1 VVKLEDVS
9 IINRRN
15 AVLGWATWQ
24 AAKRLAEHKA
34 RSAVPGG
41 ESGRPIKRLVVGA
54 LAAGAA
60 VVAFIFLRREE
71 TATREETAAPPEETA
86 TPE

>member
-1 VVKLEDVS
+1 MSV
-9 IINRRN
+9 INRRN

-34 RSAVPGG
+34 RSAVPAGK
-41 ESGRPIKRLVVGA
+41 SGRPIKRLIVAA

-60 VVAFIFLRREE
+60 IAAFIYLRRDDQE
-71 TATREETAAPPEETA
+71 TELPE
-86 TPE
+86 